1 MKYKFLRMSLLC
13 AFAFL
18 FGGVALGALM
28 ANEGTKLIDFPST
41 DTGITANGT
50 TTKGTVSE
58 LTVFTLKNGYTGNN
72 AGNNISLT
80 FEGGFKK
87 GDVITVAGFV
97 DKAEKRATVVLF
109 SAPATNSTEINK
121 IKTFEDFVNFADNKT
136 AADITE
142 QSYTLESDYDALY
155 LGRDGGTNCNVSII
169 KVVRPSA
176 TGDEGGG
183 GEPTS
188 TFRDIKLNLIEH
200 SEVLTGNPVYITVT
214 EEGNIGTTQ
223 NADEAAAT
231 VQGSVHGSYG
241 SSNFTADVPVEGC
254 VKITYATHDY
264 GNDIVVTND
273 AGEEVAKFNTQ
284 GAKWMSDP
292 NNVVVAYY
300 RNNTPTTLHFSK
312 ANYNPYFAV
321 EAIDEKDLPAETTKY
336 NVTFAAGEG
345 VEGTV
350 PAALEIESGNKFTA
364 PINYTLYKEGCTLI
378 GWESGNAVYLP
389 GQEVAPEADMT
400 LTAKFAENEVNLAD
414 RTDAVTINYNLSGYN
429 DYPKYKFE
437 GSKGFIV
444 TQATVNGKSIDVKA
458 DVDATSGKF
467 AHNGSGWHQVNT
479 GTKVTVPSCKDAT
492 FAVATYNSAASVNFN
507 GAAGTED
514 ANTAIYTATANDA
527 TLEISQ
533 VSNNYWNALTIT
545 LPVTSQGGDE
555 PAAQDITATWDF
567 VHNCANLAPKSEG
580 GAYTAETMA
589 SDVEG
594 ISMKIIYNGGV
605 IKNNDNS
612 YQVGNGVEMQI
623 PVKNAGDLVVVKGYY
638 GYSYYKINN
647 GDEITNTSENPQ
659 TEYKAKASDAERGY
673 VAVTS
678 TNNNN
683 YYLSISVTQYAPKEA
698 TTLDNEEVG
707 ATFPFNQGTAG
718 QKANFTDNDAEYFL
732 SSKVALG
739 SNNSYKGTVAVNGVT
754 MTLIEPTDKLVE
766 AGETG
771 TIRFLIQPKFG
782 FTFTPTKVALKASKV
797 GTDNG
802 TIDVAWQNTDATT
815 VSLAKGIAPERNNKN
830 GYSAL
835 EYSDLSAATPG
846 EGACGIVVTL
856 YGLQTAKQMGFA
868 DIVIEGT
875 LNGTEKEVPV
885 LASFKINGKE
895 YAVEDVF
902 EDQYEADLKL
912 SKKEAMISSSNPL
925 TDITPASGE
934 IGTVTY
940 EGTETSCKVT
950 IPMIGGEVSLNYIL
964 NITQKPDYT
973 LTYFDTDGTALPN
986 KQTVEEDSK
995 IGEFIYDIADISARQ
1010 NGYKARGWFKQN
1022 YVGAKHSVN
1031 DVVTSDLNLYAIE
1044 TEIEVASLSK
1054 KYEFDLTDIN
1064 FDAVDHEAFNPTGG
1078 TPNVSDMRHG
1088 WNFKE
1093 GNTIDLLV
1101 GPKAS
1106 IIITTC
1112 QYPTGGTT
1120 KIAASNGQE
1129 VAAVSENDGAT
1140 QAIEYE
1146 GEAGTLTLTIT
1157 GGQCYIH
1164 KIVILNTA
1172 ETNYD
1177 QKGQWIYVKQGDA
1190 SSFLDAIDA
1199 ANGMSGTDRIYV
1211 YVPNGTYDLGQTTLT
1226 TIGRNNISIIGES
1239 MEGTIIKNRPIKE
1252 GIAITATLLNTAS
1265 NTYLQDLT
1273 LDCIAPYGTGDDTK
1287 SAERGVCLQDKGTK
1301 TVCKNVYLK
1310 GLQDTYYSNGAE
1322 GMTAY
1327 FENCKIEGTV
1337 DFICGNGSVLFNE
1350 CDLYV
1355 ADRTQSKTSA
1365 NVITAPATY
1374 ASEKGYAFYGCT
1386 IDGTDNQKDKYNLG
1400 RPWQKS
1406 PAATYVNTTMKIN
1419 ASSAGWT
1426 SMNKADAIRFHEFN
1440 TKNAEGSEVK
1450 THNVNACETS
1460 GTKDELYL
1468 TEEQAAN
1475 YAPEKFF
1482 TSWTPETVAKQVDA
1496 PTDAKLENG
1505 TITWTAVSGAAGYA
1519 IFANDELLA
1528 IVGADVTSYVI
1539 ENAGAS
1545 RRAGSDAPV
1554 YTIRAVNAMGGF
1566 GEAKIISDATGI
1578 SQIKA
1583 EEKIDW
1589 DNQVV
1594 YDLNGR
1600 RVKQTSKGVFIIN
1613 GNKVIIK

>member
-1 MKYKFLRMSLLC
+1 
-13 AFAFL
+13 
-18 FGGVALGALM
+18 M

-97 DKAEKRATVVLF
+97 NKAEKRATVVLF

-707 ATFPFNQGTAG
+707 ATFPFNQGTVG

-732 SSKVALG
+732 LSKVTLG
-739 SNNSYKGTVAVNGVT
+739 SNNSYKGTVTVNGVT
-754 MTLIEPTDKLVE
+754 MTLIEPTDKLAE

-835 EYSDLSAATPG
+835 EYTDLSAATPG

-856 YGLQTAKQMGFA
+856 YGLQATKQMGFA
-868 DIVIEGT
+868 DIVIEGK
-875 LNGTEKEVPV
+875 LNGTEKDVPV
-885 LASFKINGKE
+885 LASFKINSTT
-895 YAVEDVF
+895 YDVEEVF
-902 EDQYEADLKL
+902 EGGYEAEIEL
-912 SKKEAMISSSNPL
+912 SKSETMVSANNPL
-925 TDITPASGE
+925 IATPTKGE
-934 IGTVTY
+934 IGTITY
-940 EGTETSCKVT
+940 EGDDTKCKVT
-950 IPMIGGEVSLNYIL
+950 IPMTAGNVSLNYVL
-964 NITQKPDYT
+964 NIVQKPDFT
-973 LTYFDTDGTALPN
+973 LTYIDTDGTEMGT
-986 KQTVEEDSK
+986 QTVEKDAAINEFAINYATAK
-995 IGEFIYDIADISARQ
+995 AAEGE
-1010 NGYKARGWFKQN
+1010 KVRGWFYNATGGQKAT
-1022 YVGAKHSVN
+1022 VS
-1031 DVVTSDLNLYAIE
+1031 DVVTADTKLYAYS
-1044 TEIEVASLSK
+1044 TEIEESSTSK
-1054 KYEFDLTDIN
+1054 KYNFNLTDK
-1064 FDAVDHEAFNPTGG
+1064 FFYPEDHEAFVLTSQKGYYHD
-1078 TPNVSDMRHG
+1078 NVHG
-1088 WNFKE
+1088 WALYNGDK
-1093 GNTIDLLV
+1093 IDLLV
-1101 GPKAS
+1101 GPKAT
-1106 IIITTC
+1106 ITITLC
-1112 QYPTGGTT
+1112 QYGSATNILVKKGDETLATLDGKSEADGG
-1120 KIAASNGQE
+1120 IASYN
-1129 VAAVSENDGAT
+1129 
-1140 QAIEYE
+1140 YE
-1146 GEAGTLTLTIT
+1146 GEAGTLTLEMVAS
-1157 GGQCYIH
+1157 GEMYLH
-1164 KIVILNTA
+1164 AVKIANNY

-1177 QKGQWIYVKQGDA
+1177 MDGSWIFVKPGDA

-1199 ANGMSGTDRIYV
+1199 ANGTSGTDRVFI
-1211 YVPNGTYDLGQTTLT
+1211 YVPNGTYDLKQTTLT

-1252 GIAITATLLNTAS
+1252 GIAITATLQNTATG
-1265 NTYLQDLT
+1265 TYLQDLT

-1327 FENCKIEGTV
+1327 FETSKIEGTV
-1337 DFICGNGSVLFNE
+1337 DFICGNGSILFNE
-1350 CDLYV
+1350 CELYV
-1355 ADRTQSKTSA
+1355 ANRSQSPTSA

-1475 YAPEKFF
+1475 YASDKFF

-1528 IVGADVTSYVI
+1528 IVDADVTSYVI

-1578 SQIKA
+1578 SEIKA